1 LAGDWLSRKRLE
13 TTLMAGKNDYY
24 EVLGVPKDADDE
36 AIKKAYR
43 KLAMQHH
50 PDRNAGD
57 REAED
62 KFREAAEAYEIL
74 RDPEKRHRYDRY
86 GHAGLQG
93 LNVPHF
99 DNAQSVFDLFGDLL
113 GDIFGGGGGGRGRR
127 GPAAGRDLETAVEL
141 ELHEAA
147 RGVTKNITISRN
159 ELCSDC
165 SGSGCRRGTQPT
177 ACRRCNGQGAVLLS
191 QGFFRIQQTCNGCGG
206 RGVIIT
212 DPCPACQ
219 GRCFLAARRS
229 LDVAIP
235 PGVDTRNQVRIS
247 GEGEAGA
254 PGAPRGDLYVSIQVR
269 DHTFFR
275 REGTTLICQVPITFS
290 QAALGADIDVPTL
303 EGIISH
309 AVKRGTQSGD
319 VMRIPNHGMPS
330 VRGGRRGELIVQLLI
345 ETPRH
350 LTKRQEELLR
360 ELAELEKKNVS
371 PQRKSFL
378 EKLKGFF
385 TVEPSAA
392 DAKEAQA

>member
-1 LAGDWLSRKRLE
+1 
-13 TTLMAGKNDYY
+13 MAGKNDYY
-24 EVLGVPKDADDE
+24 EVLGVAKDADDE

-127 GPAAGRDLETAVEL
+127 GPAAGRDLETTVEL

-165 SGSGCRRGTQPT
+165 SGSG
-177 ACRRCNGQGAVLLS
+177 
-191 QGFFRIQQTCNGCGG
+191 
-206 RGVIIT
+206 
-212 DPCPACQ
+212 
-219 GRCFLAARRS
+219 
-229 LDVAIP
+229 
-235 PGVDTRNQVRIS
+235 
-247 GEGEAGA
+247 
-254 PGAPRGDLYVSIQVR
+254 
-269 DHTFFR
+269 
-275 REGTTLICQVPITFS
+275 
-290 QAALGADIDVPTL
+290 
-303 EGIISH
+303 
-309 AVKRGTQSGD
+309 
-319 VMRIPNHGMPS
+319 
-330 VRGGRRGELIVQLLI
+330 
-345 ETPRH
+345 
-350 LTKRQEELLR
+350 
-360 ELAELEKKNVS
+360 
-371 PQRKSFL
+371 
-378 EKLKGFF
+378 
-385 TVEPSAA
+385 
-392 DAKEAQA
+392 